1 MASNRRYANLDDVH
15 PVKSLKDIW
24 AWRKERSAKQ
34 KDLSFT
40 VPHAERID
48 LPFLRQNRTET
59 TITWIGHSTFLIQT
73 GGLNVLTDPVWA
85 ARMGFEKRLSEPGI
99 PVRDMPEIDVVLISH
114 GHYDHLDF
122 RSLKQLKGNPLCL
135 VPSGLSRLMKRKG
148 FRRTAEYEWWEQ
160 ERIGSA
166 TFTFVP
172 AQHWV
177 RRTLW
182 DTNRS
187 HWGGWVIQTEPG
199 KTIYFAGDSGYFRGF
214 KEIGEKFPIDYALLP
229 IGAYEPEW
237 FMSAQ
242 HVTPEEAVTAFL
254 DLRAKQFIPMH
265 YGAFRLADDTPKEAL
280 DRLAAEWKRLRLPEQ
295 RLIML
300 KLGEVWRC

>member
-1 MASNRRYANLDDVH
+1 MTSKRRYANLDNVH
-15 PVKSLKDIW
+15 PVKSLKEIW
-24 AWRKERSAKQ
+24 AWRKERAAKQ

-40 VPHAERID
+40 VPRAERID
-48 LPFLRQNRTET
+48 IPFLQQNRTET

-99 PVRDMPEIDVVLISH
+99 PIRDMPEIDVVLISH

-122 RSLKQLKGNPLCL
+122 RSLKRLKGNPLCL
-135 VPSGLSRLMKRKG
+135 VPSGLSTLMKRKG
-148 FRRTAEYEWWEQ
+148 MRRAAEYEWWEQ
-160 ERIGSA
+160 ERIGNT

-187 HWGGWVIQTEPG
+187 HWGGWIVRTEHR

-214 KEIGEKFPIDYALLP
+214 KEIGEKFSIDYALLP

-242 HVTPEEAVTAFL
+242 HVTPEEAVTAFI

-280 DRLAAEWKRLRLPEQ
+280 DRLTAEWNRRRLPEQ
-295 RLIML
+295 QL
-300 KLGEVWRC
+300 KILRLGEVFIC